1 MFNDSLTLT
10 TDPAYPWSLSYGGA
24 GLLLVALVLGGL
36 TLWTYLG
43 ASLASARRTFIV
55 LCLRFLALLLA
66 ILAVLRPSFASRD
79 DLKTPSVLIILADA
93 SESMSITDEYSNLSR
108 WNAQRLILEKCQPA
122 LQQLRDE
129 QNVTVY
135 LKMFAEDVRDFDPNR
150 APDGKRTDTG
160 SALNQLFQEH
170 GQERYL
176 RGLLLLSDGADNG
189 ARFLATGEAERWRRR
204 SCPVHTFSLGQT
216 TTSSKQ
222 QDINLVSISPS
233 PSPVPV
239 KNKLTV
245 SVVIDAPGYENAL
258 VPVRLFI
265 DDKEVK
271 EATVEER
278 LTRAA
283 GNEVKLSVNA
293 PDKPG
298 EIKVTVKVEPQFG
311 EVVRGNNEISTFVTV
326 AKEGLSVLY
335 VEGKIRAWEPTFIRR
350 ALTDP
355 RIRLDQMVRL
365 SDEPLSPAEAAVLRF
380 DKQHYDVIIL
390 GDISARRL
398 SGGDPAVLTRI
409 RDQVVNHGTGLMMLG
424 GRDTFGNSDWKTF
437 GKPLADILPVDLN
450 ESDQLETAI
459 RMVPTRQGIDQFVMR
474 LAADPKKNQALWER
488 EDLPRFTGLTRMGRP
503 KLQAIVL
510 ARANDALTGAP
521 LLVSQE
527 VGSGRVLVFA
537 GDETWKWVNLG
548 APKSRDGVAMHGQF
562 WKQIALWLAKQ
573 EEATGNVW
581 IKPDARRIP
590 AGDKLGFTLGLRGKS
605 GLDLHDAEFNVKVI
619 GPNKVEHGLTTNR
632 EAAGQRGVFVRT
644 ELAGEYKIVVR
655 ARGKDADGQDIS
667 GEASS
672 RFLVYQDTAEMARQ
686 AADHEFLARLA
697 NAGGGKA
704 MRAEDL
710 PAFLADLRNQ
720 PLPQRGQKVELWPD
734 WRSNRLSGFMVLFFL
749 LFVAVLSIE
758 WVLRRR
764 WGLV

>member
-1 MFNDSLTLT
+1 MLTDTLTLT
-10 TDPAYPWSLSYGGA
+10 TDPAFPWSLPYGGP
-24 GLLLVALVLGGL
+24 GLLLAALVLGGL

-43 ASLASARRTFIV
+43 VSLASARRTFIV

-79 DLKTPSVLIILADA
+79 ELKIPSVLILLADG
-93 SESMSITDEYSNLSR
+93 SESMTIADEYSGLAR
-108 WNAQRLILEKCQPA
+108 WEALKLLVEKCQPV

-135 LKMFAEDVRDFDPNR
+135 VKRFAEDVHDFDPAR
-150 APDGKRTDTG
+150 AADGKRTDTG
-160 SALNQLFQEH
+160 AALNQLFQEH

-189 ARFLATGEAERWRRR
+189 ARFLAAAEAERWRRR
-204 SCPVHTFSLGQT
+204 SCPVHTFSFGQT
-216 TTSSKQ
+216 TTSAKQ
-222 QDINLVSISPS
+222 QDINLVSIVPS
-233 PSPVPV
+233 PAPVPV
-239 KNKLTV
+239 KNLLTV
-245 SVVIDAPGYENAL
+245 TAVIDAPGYENAV

-271 EATVEER
+271 EALVQER
-278 LTRAA
+278 LTRVT
-283 GNEVKLSVNA
+283 GNEVKLTVNA

-298 EIKVTVKVEPQFG
+298 EIKVTVKVDLQLG
-311 EVVRGNNEISTFVTV
+311 EVMQANNEISTYVTV

-335 VEGKIRAWEPTFIRR
+335 VEGKLRAWEPSFIRR

-365 SDEPLSPAEAAVLRF
+365 TDEPLTPAEAAVFRF

-398 SGGDPAVLTRI
+398 SGGDPAVLARI
-409 RDQVVNHGTGLMMLG
+409 RDQVVTHGTGLMMLG
-424 GRDTFGNSDWKTF
+424 GLDTFGNSDWKTF
-437 GKPLADILPVDLN
+437 GKPLADILPVDLS
-450 ESDQLETAI
+450 ESDQLETPI
-459 RMVPTRQGIDQFVMR
+459 RMLPTRQGLDQFVMR
-474 LAADPKKNQALWER
+474 LVADPKKNQALWTR
-488 EDLPRFTGLTRMGRP
+488 DDLPRFTGLTRMGRP

-527 VGSGRVLVFA
+527 VGNGRVLAFA
-537 GDETWKWVNLG
+537 ADETWKWVNLG
-548 APKSRDGVAMHGQF
+548 APKSREGVAMHGQF

-590 AGDKLGFTLGLRGKS
+590 AGDKLGFNLGLRGKS
-605 GLDLHDAEFNVKVI
+605 GLDLHDAEFTVKVF
-619 GPNKVEHGLTTNR
+619 GPNKVEHALTTNR

-655 ARGKDADGQDIS
+655 ARGKDTDGQDIS
-667 GEASS
+667 GEAAA

-704 MRAEDL
+704 LRAEDL

-749 LFVAVLSIE
+749 LFVAVLSLE